1 MITARGDA
9 GPPRVGFVAGKRI
22 GNAVE
27 RNRAKRRLRAAM
39 AQVALN
45 DDTVYLVIAGEA
57 VTGADYRRLVGWL
70 DAAVVSAREQPE
82 GTG

>member
-1 MITARGDA
+1 MITSTGDA
-9 GPPRVGFVAGKRI
+9 GPPKVGFVAGKRL

-39 AQVALN
+39 AEVALN
-45 DDTVYLVIAGEA
+45 DDTVYLVIAGAA
-57 VTGADYRRLVGWL
+57 VAGADYRRLVGWL
-70 DAAVVSAREQPE
+70 DAAVASGNEQPE

>member
-1 MITARGDA
+1 MITTRGDT

-22 GNAVE
+22 GNAVD

-39 AQVALN
+39 AEVALN

-57 VTGADYRRLVGWL
+57 VAGADYRRLVGWL
-70 DAAVVSAREQPE
+70 DVAVASGREEPE